1 MKDEKRGKV
10 IAGKGKYVITE
21 ASPDDPIYNRGFVF
35 GGMRTKDS
43 SRNTAGTNSQPRN
56 QESSIRDRKLEQL
69 PEELREH
76 LTKGLPEEFKDQN
89 SG

>member
-1 MKDEKRGKV
+1 MRKTGKV
-10 IAGKGKYVITE
+10 IRKGKKFSLTE
-21 ASPDDPIYNRGFVF
+21 ALPNDPIYSRGFVI
-35 GGMRTKDS
+35 GGMRTTDSLRNTVGNNSQARNQDS
-43 SRNTAGTNSQPRN
+43 SSNDQ
-56 QESSIRDRKLEQL
+56 KLEQL